1 MSQQHQYNIA
11 SDLRGLVSC
20 EVLDEE
26 WQRTLYA
33 ADASIYETLP
43 LCVVIPRS
51 EDDVVKTVRYAYEN
65 RIPITARGGGTALAG
80 QTIGNGITIDFSK
93 YLNRVLEVNAEKSY
107 VVVEPGINKSE
118 LDLHLKASDKFFP
131 PDPSSSDFC
140 TIGGMI
146 ANNSSGPH
154 TVKYGSVIDYIIS
167 LKVALSNGEVIE
179 TKPVKIGGDEWRQIT
194 GADTLEAKIYRD
206 LSKAVQENGSLI
218 EERTPKVRKNC
229 SGYRL
234 ERLLLH
240 KDVFDLGSVFA
251 ASEGTL
257 GVVLQAKLRV
267 VDIPRFKG
275 TAMLQFDTLE
285 KMGKAVVKI
294 LKTKPSAVELLDDHV
309 VDLASSTHPEIRK
322 DIAEDAKAF
331 LLVEYDGSES
341 RDVEEGLKRLD
352 GTIVKKSGLVL
363 KAGFAY
369 DPSTAEKFWALRK
382 KSLPYVMK
390 LRREGRRPTPFIED
404 VVVQPEQLASF
415 IEKLYEIY
423 RKYGVEGVVYG
434 HAGDGQLHT
443 RPLLNLKKEED
454 LDLMGKIAD
463 EVFQIVIESGGS
475 ITGEHGD
482 GLVRGRYVQ
491 KMFGDDLYRI
501 FKETKHTFD
510 PEGILNPGRKIVE
523 DPGAWLQNLRYVS
536 SSSSGKQVNTALN
549 WNIKNSRLR
558 KSVTGFS
565 DELSYED
572 EVELCHGCG
581 TCREL
586 TPGRM
591 CPVFKTYRGET
602 DSCRGRLS
610 VLRWLL
616 KADGLS
622 AGFEDTEQYRGVVFD
637 HCVQCKMCLVECPSN
652 VNVGKLMAEARARYS
667 AKHGSPPGYSFFANI
682 DRYAKMGSSFAPVSN
697 RLMGNT
703 VFRKI
708 LEHSSGID
716 QQRAF
721 PKFSR
726 KTFAQRFQQSR
737 QASATKQ
744 SETSKSVVFFYDTF
758 VNYLRPDIG
767 LLLVKILERNGYT
780 VLAPP
785 QRSSGLS
792 ALIEGSPVVGKETAE
807 YNVSMLAPYTEKG
820 VPIVTFSP
828 SAGVA
833 LKLEYLNVLD
843 TPAARSVAD
852 STSDVH
858 EFLYSLHKKGNLD
871 EGFKPVERSI
881 YLHLHCHDRVQ
892 RIEGDVTGLLG
903 LLPGLKFEVLEKG
916 CCGIGGAF
924 GFVKG
929 HYRRSLDIGEP
940 LMQAVRLADRDVYS
954 TGESCAMQIEAG
966 SGRKIGLT
974 VELLGEAYGFLS

>member
-1 MSQQHQYNIA
+1 MSQQHRNNVA
-11 SDLRGLVSC
+11 TDLKELVSG

-26 WQRTLYA
+26 WQRSLYA

-51 EDDVVKTVRYAYEN
+51 EQDVVRTVRYAYQN
-65 RIPITARGGGTALAG
+65 QVSITARGGGTALAG

-107 VVVEPGINKSE
+107 VMVEPGINKSE
-118 LDLHLKASDKFFP
+118 LDLYLKASGKFFP

-167 LKVALSNGEVIE
+167 LRVVLSNGDVIE
-179 TKPVKIGGDEWRQIT
+179 TKPVKIGSDEWHRIT
-194 GADTLEAKIYRD
+194 SADTLEAKIYRD
-206 LSKAVQENGSLI
+206 ISKTVQENGSLI
-218 EERTPKVRKNC
+218 EKRTPKVRKNC

-234 ERLLLH
+234 ERLLH
-240 KDVFDLGSVFA
+240 KDVLDLSSVFA

-257 GVVLQAKLRV
+257 GVVLQAKLRI

-285 KMGKAVVKI
+285 KMGKAVAKV
-294 LKTKPSAVELLDDHV
+294 LETKPSAVELLDDHV
-309 VDLASSTHPEIRK
+309 VDLASSIQPELRK

-331 LLVEYDGSES
+331 LLVEYDGPES
-341 RDVEEGLKRLD
+341 SDVEKGLKQLD
-352 GTIVKKSGLVL
+352 SAVVKNSGLVL
-363 KAGFAY
+363 QAGFAY
-369 DPSTAEKFWALRK
+369 DSSTAEKYWALRK

-390 LRREGRRPTPFIED
+390 LRREGKRPTPFIED
-404 VVVQPEQLASF
+404 VVVQPEQLALF
-415 IEKLYEIY
+415 IQKLYEIY
-423 RKYGVEGVVYG
+423 QKYDVEGVVYG

-443 RPLLNLKKEED
+443 RPLLNLKREGD
-454 LDLMGKIAD
+454 RDLMRKIAD
-463 EVFQIVIESGGS
+463 EVFQTVIESGGS

-482 GLVRGRYVQ
+482 GLVRAQYVQ
-491 KMFGDDLYRI
+491 KMFGDDLYQI
-501 FKETKHTFD
+501 FKEVKCAFD
-510 PEGILNPGRKIVE
+510 PRAVLNPGRKIVE
-523 DPGAWLQNLRYVS
+523 DPGAWLQNLRYDNSGLGRWVS
-536 SSSSGKQVNTALN
+536 PTLN
-549 WNIKNSRLR
+549 WGIKGSRLR
-558 KSVTGFS
+558 KNLTGFS

-616 KADGLS
+616 KVDGLT
-622 AGFEDTEQYRGVVFD
+622 AEFEDTEQYRDVVFD

-667 AKHGSPPGYSFFANI
+667 TKHGSPPGYSFFADI
-682 DRYAKMGSSFAPVSN
+682 DRYAKMASRFAPISN
-697 RLMGNT
+697 RLMGNNT
-703 VFRKI
+703 FRKI
-708 LEHSSGID
+708 LERSSGID
-716 QQRAF
+716 QQRPF
-721 PKFSR
+721 PRFSWR
-726 KTFAQRFQQSR
+726 TFAQRFHGSSKATAQS
-737 QASATKQ
+737 K
-744 SETSKSVVFFYDTF
+744 SKSVVFFYDTF
-758 VNYLRPDIG
+758 VNYLRPDLG
-767 LLLVKILERNGYT
+767 LLLVKILERNGYA

-792 ALIEGSPVVGKETAE
+792 ALIEGNPAVGKEIAE
-807 YNVSMLAPYTEKG
+807 YNVSRLAPYAEKG

-852 STSDVH
+852 STLDIH
-858 EFLYSLHKKGNLD
+858 EFLYSLHRRGELD
-871 EGFKPVERSI
+871 EGFKPVEKSV

-903 LLPGLKFEVLEKG
+903 LLPSLKFEVLEKG

-929 HYRRSLDIGEP
+929 HYRRSLEIGEP
-940 LMQAVRLADRDVYS
+940 LLQAVRSADREVYS

-974 VELLGEAYGFLS
+974 VELLGEAYSLLS

>member
-1 MSQQHQYNIA
+1 MSQQRNIA
-11 SDLRGLVSC
+11 SDLKHLVSG
-20 EVLDEE
+20 EVLDKH
-26 WQRTLYA
+26 WQLTLYA

-51 EDDVVKTVRYAYEN
+51 EEDVVETIQYAHEN

-93 YLNRVLEVNAEKSY
+93 YLNRVLETNPKEGY
-107 VVVEPGINKSE
+107 VVVEPGINKGE

-167 LKVALSNGEVIE
+167 LRVALSNGEVIE
-179 TKPVKIGGDEWRQIT
+179 TRPVKIGSDEWGQIT
-194 GADTLEAKIYRD
+194 EADTLEAKIYFGI
-206 LSKAVQENGSLI
+206 SNVVQQNSSLI
-218 EERTPKVRKNC
+218 QKRAPRVRKNC

-234 ERLLLH
+234 DRLLCDG
-240 KDVFDLGSVFA
+240 DVFDLGLLFA

-257 GVVLQAKLRV
+257 GVVLQAKLRI
-267 VDIPRFKG
+267 VDLPRFKG
-275 TAMLQFDTLE
+275 TAMLQFNSLE
-285 KMGKAVVKI
+285 KMGKAVANI

-309 VDLASSTHPEIRK
+309 VNLASSIHPELRK
-322 DIAEDAKAF
+322 DVAEEAKAF

-341 RDVEEGLKRLD
+341 EAIEEGLKRLND
-352 GTIVKKSGLVL
+352 TVVKKSNLVL
-363 KAGFAY
+363 QAGFAY
-369 DPSTAEKFWALRK
+369 DSSTAEKFWALRK

-404 VVVQPEQLASF
+404 VVVQPEQLAPF
-415 IEKLYEIY
+415 ILKLYEIY
-423 RKYGVEGVVYG
+423 QKYDVEGVVYG

-443 RPLLNLKKEED
+443 RPLLNLKKEAD
-454 LDLMGKIAD
+454 LDLMSKIAD

-482 GLVRGRYVQ
+482 GLVRSRYVQ
-491 KMFGDDLYRI
+491 KMFGDNLYLL
-501 FKETKHTFD
+501 FKATKHMFD
-510 PEGILNPGRKIVE
+510 PKDILNPERKIVG
-523 DPGAWLQNLRYVS
+523 DSDAWRRNLRYET
-536 SSSSGKQVNTALN
+536 SGGEKPVKPALN
-549 WNIKNSRLR
+549 WGVKGSRLR
-558 KSVTGFS
+558 KSLTGFS
-565 DELSYED
+565 DELSYGE

-591 CPVFKTYRGET
+591 CPVFKAYRGEV

-616 KADGLS
+616 KSDGLP
-622 AGFEDTEQYRGVVFD
+622 AGFEDTEQYRDAVFN
-637 HCVQCKMCLVECPSN
+637 HCVQCKMCMIECPSN

-667 AKHGSPPGYSFFANI
+667 AKHGAPPGYSFFADI
-682 DRYAKMGSSFAPVSN
+682 DRYAKLGSSFAPLSN
-697 RLMGNT
+697 QLMRSSI
-703 VFRKI
+703 FRKI
-708 LEHSSGID
+708 LERSSGID
-716 QQRAF
+716 QQRPF

-726 KTFAQRFQQSR
+726 RTFAQRFSELRQSAAQR
-737 QASATKQ
+737 
-744 SETSKSVVFFYDTF
+744 EDSKTVVFFYDTF

-767 LLLVKILERNGYT
+767 LLTVNLLERNGYA
-780 VLAPP
+780 VVVPP

-792 ALIEGSPVVGKETAE
+792 ALIEGNPAVGKEVAE
-807 YNVSMLAPYTEKG
+807 YNVSMLVPYAEKG

-843 TPAARSVAD
+843 TPEARCVAD
-852 STSDVH
+852 STLDVH
-858 EFLYSLHKKGNLD
+858 EFLYSLHKAGELD
-871 EGFKPVERSI
+871 EGLKPVERSI

-892 RIEGDVTGLLG
+892 RIESDITGLLG
-903 LLPGLKFEVLEKG
+903 LVPGLRFEVLEKG

-929 HYRRSLDIGEP
+929 HYRRSLKIGEP
-940 LMQAVRLADRDVYS
+940 LMQAVRLADREVYS

-974 VELLGEAYGFLS
+974 VELLSEAYGFKQG

>member
-1 MSQQHQYNIA
+1 MSQQHQYNVA
-11 SDLRGLVSC
+11 SDLRELVSG

-26 WQRTLYA
+26 WQRALYA

-51 EDDVVKTVRYAYEN
+51 EEDVVRTVRYAYQN
-65 RIPITARGGGTALAG
+65 RVPITARGGGTALAG

-93 YLNRVLEVNAEKSY
+93 YLNQVLEVNTEKNY
-107 VVVEPGINKSE
+107 VVVEPGINKGE
-118 LDLHLKASDKFFP
+118 LDLRLKASGKFFP

-167 LKVALSNGEVIE
+167 LRVALSNGEVIE
-179 TKPVKIGGDEWRQIT
+179 TRPVKMGSDEWRQIT
-194 GADTLEAKIYRD
+194 SADTLEAKIYRD

-267 VDIPRFKG
+267 VDLPRFKG
-275 TAMLQFDTLE
+275 TAMLQFDSLE
-285 KMGKAVVKI
+285 KMGKAVAKV
-294 LKTKPSAVELLDDHV
+294 LETKPSAVELLDDHV
-309 VDLASSTHPEIRK
+309 VDLASSIHPELRK
-322 DIAEDAKAF
+322 DVAEGAKVF
-331 LLVEYDGSES
+331 LLVEYDGSDGK
-341 RDVEEGLKRLD
+341 DVDEGLKQLD
-352 GTIVKKSGLVL
+352 SVVVKRSGLVL
-363 KAGFAY
+363 QAEFAY

-404 VVVQPEQLASF
+404 VVVQPEQLAPF
-415 IEKLYEIY
+415 VQKLYEIY
-423 RKYGVEGVVYG
+423 KKYDVEGVVYG

-443 RPLLNLKKEED
+443 RPLLNLKKAGD
-454 LDLMGKIAD
+454 LDLMNKIAD
-463 EVFQIVIESGGS
+463 EVFQIVIASGGS

-510 PEGILNPGRKIVE
+510 PVGILNPGRKIVE
-523 DPGAWLQNLRYVS
+523 DPGAWLQNLRYD
-536 SSSSGKQVNTALN
+536 SSGLGKWVNPTLN
-549 WNIKNSRLR
+549 WSIKESRLR
-558 KSVTGFS
+558 KNLTGFS

-591 CPVFKTYRGET
+591 CPVFKAYRGET

-616 KADGLS
+616 KVDGLP
-622 AGFEDTEQYRGVVFD
+622 AGFEDTEQYRDVVFD

-667 AKHGSPPGYSFFANI
+667 AKHGSPLGYRFFANI
-682 DRYAKMGSSFAPVSN
+682 DRYAKLGSRFAPVSN
-697 RLMGNT
+697 RLMGST

-708 LEHSSGID
+708 LERGSGID
-716 QQRAF
+716 QQRPF
-721 PKFSR
+721 PKFSWR
-726 KTFAQRFQQSR
+726 TFAQRFHGSS
-737 QASATKQ
+737 QATTRSK
-744 SETSKSVVFFYDTF
+744 SKSVVFFYDTF
-758 VNYLRPDIG
+758 VNYLRPDLG
-767 LLLVKILERNGYT
+767 LLLVKVLERNGYA
-780 VLAPP
+780 VLIPP

-807 YNVSMLAPYTEKG
+807 YNVSMLAPYAEKG

-843 TPAARSVAD
+843 TPEARRVAD
-852 STSDVH
+852 STSDIH
-858 EFLYSLHKKGNLD
+858 EFLYSLHKKGELD

-929 HYRRSLDIGEP
+929 HYRRSLEIGEP
-940 LMQAVRLADRDVYS
+940 LLQAVRLADRDVYS